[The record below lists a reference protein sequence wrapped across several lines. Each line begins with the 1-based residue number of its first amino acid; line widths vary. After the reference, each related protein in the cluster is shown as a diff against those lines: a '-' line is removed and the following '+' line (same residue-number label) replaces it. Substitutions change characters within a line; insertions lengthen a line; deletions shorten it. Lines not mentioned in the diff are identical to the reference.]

1 MSIGSFFKALLPFSW
16 SSAASDVGAL
26 VKQIDAKAEADI
38 ANIRNAAAKAK
49 TVASQSASV
58 SAIKNKLAS
67 DVASLQAAIAALTAQ
82 ANKDIAAVTLPTPPA
97 PLPVSPTGTTGPSTP
112 PAPSA

>member
-16 SSAASDVGAL
+16 STGVSDVDAL
-26 VKQIDAKAEADI
+26 VKKIDAQAEADI

-58 SAIKNKLAS
+58 SAIKDKLAS

-82 ANKDIAAVTLPTPPA
+82 ANKDIAAVTLPTPPTPTPA
-97 PLPVSPTGTTGPSTP
+97 SPTGPSTL